1 MTISVSI
8 TTGNREMCVCF
19 WKESSATG
27 AGSSVVVKQVSFL
40 LSWENLKQRVLPFS
54 EKEERLQF
62 HHIRHVLYRSLSL
75 YGRDGLAEYLVYS
88 PRFIYVFQQLKTSF
102 LLCLIEG
109 AVSSPSSAC
118 GLG

>member
-8 TTGNREMCVCF
+8 TTGYREMCVCF

-54 EKEERLQF
+54 EK
-62 HHIRHVLYRSLSL
+62 V
-75 YGRDGLAEYLVYS
+75 
-88 PRFIYVFQQLKTSF
+88 
-102 LLCLIEG
+102 
-109 AVSSPSSAC
+109 
-118 GLG
+118 

>member
-1 MTISVSI
+1 
-8 TTGNREMCVCF
+8 MCVCKCVSR
-19 WKESSATG
+19 KENGATE
-27 AGSSVVVKQVSFL
+27 AGSSVVMLFLLFWENPNNKYYLFLRKRRVTSTPRYEACMIWVSFSL
-40 LSWENLKQRVLPFS
+40 WEP
-54 EKEERLQF
+54 
-62 HHIRHVLYRSLSL
+62 
-75 YGRDGLAEYLVYS
+75 GGLAEYLVYS